1 MCEGIAEELRGIEL
15 GDERVDRRSI
25 QLIETLAVNPTASIN
40 ASCQGWAET
49 KAAYR
54 FLDNDLVTPE
64 KILLPHQDATLGRIQ
79 EQPVVVIV
87 QDTTELDYTDHPP
100 KDARCLNKVDRHGF
114 YDHVSM
120 ALTPERL
127 CLGVVDVETF
137 DRSPESLGKSQ
148 ERKGLPI
155 EEKESYRW
163 LRGYRKANE
172 LAEKCPGTKI
182 ISVADRECDIYEI
195 YAEYRDRQ
203 DRQEACAEYVIRAQK
218 EERTTLERD
227 PSAGKNA
234 YRKVYETVADSP
246 LLATKILELCE
257 TPKRPAR
264 DACLE
269 IRAMTVTMKPPSTRS
284 QLEPVTHNVVLVR
297 EVNGP
302 GDDTEVDWLLFTSLP
317 IDSLEA
323 VQKIIDYYRARWTIE
338 TYFHVLKSGCCVE
351 EIQLETVPRLKRC
364 LALYRIIAW
373 RLMHLTYLNRT
384 VPDLPCTVAFTDS
397 EWKSVYR
404 VVTKKALPKTPPRL
418 AEFMR
423 LLAQLGGYNNRPGEP
438 PPGPQVF
445 WVGMRRMS
453 DFAAAWL
460 AFGPESGKVV
470 PTTAGP

>member
-1 MCEGIAEELRGIEL
+1 MCEGIAEELRGIKL
-15 GDERVDRRSI
+15 GDERVDKRSI
-25 QLIETLAVNPTASIN
+25 KLIETLAADPTASIN
-40 ASCQGWAET
+40 TSCETWAET
-49 KAAYR
+49 MAAYR
-54 FLDNDLVTPE
+54 FFDNDLVTPE
-64 KILLPHQDATLGRIQ
+64 KILLPHQEATLDRMQ
-79 EQPVVVIV
+79 EQPVVLVV
-87 QDTTELDYTDHPP
+87 QDTTELNLTDHPP
-100 KDARCLNKVDRHGF
+100 KDARCLNKEDRFGL
-114 YDHVSM
+114 YDHVSL

-148 ERKGLPI
+148 ERRALPI
-155 EEKESYRW
+155 EDKESYRW
-163 LRGYRKANE
+163 LQGYRKACE
-172 LAEKCPGTKI
+172 LAVKCPGTKI

-195 YAEYRDRQ
+195 YAEQRDRSGI
-203 DRQEACAEYVIRAQK
+203 RAEYVIRAQK

-246 LLATKILELCE
+246 LLATKILELCK

-302 GDDTEVDWLLFTSLP
+302 GDDTEVDWLLFTTLP

-338 TYFHVLKSGCCVE
+338 TYFHVLKSGCRVE
-351 EIQLETVPRLKRC
+351 EIQLETVPRVKRC

-384 VPDLPCTVAFTDS
+384 TPDLPCTVMFSDS

-418 AEFMR
+418 ADFMR
-423 LLAQLGGYNNRPGEP
+423 LLAQLGGYNNRPSEP
-438 PPGPQVF
+438 PPGPQVL
-445 WVGMRRMS
+445 WVGMRRMT

-460 AFGPESGKVV
+460 AFGPEN
-470 PTTAGP
+470 